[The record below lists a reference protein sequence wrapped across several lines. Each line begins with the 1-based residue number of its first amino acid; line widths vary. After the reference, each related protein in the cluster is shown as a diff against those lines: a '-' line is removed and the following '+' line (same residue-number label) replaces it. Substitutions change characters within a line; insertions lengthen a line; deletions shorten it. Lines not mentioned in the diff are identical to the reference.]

1 MQNNGVYLII
11 IFTSDNIY
19 YVKSKP
25 ENNGLCIA
33 FINFLATSILIT

>member
-19 YVKSKP
+19 YVKSEP
-25 ENNGLCIA
+25 EKSRFAHC
-33 FINFLATSILIT
+33 F